1 MAKAHLLNK
10 LAASLGGL
18 ACVAVALALNG
29 PAIAQG
35 GANCLFQCDS
45 QCYGQQGPYCRSG
58 CMARCNPN
66 QNSSGPNT
74 RSSASFGAIA
84 ATSTTGKFYGYSF
97 GWSSQ
102 AEAEREALANCNR
115 QAGAANACEIAVW
128 FSDSC
133 AALAIGSDGAWGAD
147 WAESTSEASANALKA
162 CRSEDDSGACEVV
175 KSFCSH

>member
-1 MAKAHLLNK
+1 MLKGNLVNNS
-10 LAASLGGL
+10 AASLGWL
-18 ACVAVALALNG
+18 AFVVVTIGING

-58 CMARCNPN
+58 CMARCNSN
-66 QNSSGPNT
+66 QNLSGPNT
-74 RSSASFGAIA
+74 RSS
-84 ATSTTGKFYGYSF
+84 
-97 GWSSQ
+97 
-102 AEAEREALANCNR
+102 EA
-115 QAGAANACEIAVW
+115 GIANACEIAVW
-128 FSDSC
+128 FSDGC

-147 WAESTSEASANALKA
+147 WAETTAEASARALKA

>member
-1 MAKAHLLNK
+1 MLNK

-35 GANCLFQCDS
+35 RANCLFQCDS
-45 QCYGQQGPYCRSG
+45 QCYGQQGPYCRSS
-58 CMARCNPN
+58 CMARCNSN

-84 ATSTTGKFYGYSF
+84 ATSTTGKFFGYSF

-115 QAGAANACEIAVW
+115 QAGEANACEIAVW